1 MTASFKLTPLALAM
15 MPILF
20 TAPAHQVFAQ
30 EAEPEPA
37 TSAES
42 LSEDATTEAEEDSVE
57 VIKVS
62 GFRGS
67 VIRSINAKR
76 FADGVQDS
84 VFAEDIGKTTDQ
96 NIADALSRI
105 TGVTVQEADG
115 EGTRISVRGAGAAL
129 NQVSLNGVALTS
141 GINNAGGSGS
151 VSDESVD
158 LSTFSADI
166 LSSINVIK
174 TASADHDEGSLGAN
188 VILKTFKPLNVADDR
203 RTIELQGRYNDYA
216 EEDNFKLS
224 GTFSEKFLDE
234 TLGIIVTASKE
245 TQDTRRDS
253 LGGNWLSP
261 YRVARVRPGGARNLN
276 GDIVQDE
283 QDAIV
288 ANGRSFNT
296 FVNTRNRDTVT
307 AGFQFLPTDS
317 TDVQLD
323 LSYSKQTF
331 EQDSHSISVN
341 VPNLNVGDVSGA
353 NLYNWEFEDEI
364 PDRQAHLGPIFTD
377 PQEDWWTLDE
387 DGRTLVKSIN
397 RFGTGSFGRTLS
409 GNETENKV
417 ATLAINHEITDDLRM
432 ELIGGISRTDFNSL
446 PNARLRTASWARI
459 PVQGIRNVPVTNPD
473 GSPSLQPVG
482 YDCST
487 GQCVL
492 VMGDQP
498 VSYVP
503 ANAGNGQANYAT
515 SAFNPYDLSANHLA
529 GISKFDE
536 EQVDTN
542 KSVFLNFDWDIDFLG
557 VNQVEFGAKWS
568 SREKD
573 VFTDYQDFSNVGD
586 IVVNPETGELISAGS
601 AADVLVSD
609 ILVGTGLPV
618 NNFFEGLLG
627 SNAEQYNT
635 DYLNGWAILDPNKA
649 FAERFKIPNT
659 VLNSNTAGDRRIT
672 QENYSLYTKLNFEY
686 LDSRLTGNIGIRYVH
701 TENESFGNSAF
712 NFNSQN
718 RNFDPVF
725 LIYERQ
731 LANESLPECAAAQF
745 DNGNPINYDPVA
757 NGATCYDPNF
767 AGIVTDSNGNE
778 VNRGLR
784 VNYDENGQVID
795 PIGQFL
801 LNIPRTNSTRSWFG
815 NIDHRDAST
824 NEASAQALLDAGVI
838 SSLRQIS
845 NRNFAGVGENDNDI
859 WLPSVNVNYALSDE
873 LIARFA
879 ASKTMARPA
888 FDLLTPG
895 FTATESPWGV
905 DTSSVRNNNPRL
917 QPLTSNN
924 IDISLEWYFD
934 KTGLLAVTL
943 FRKDMKNFVERVRGE
958 VFLKDIRTEYGL
970 TELALED
977 AIILPGAES
986 EVVNPNFTNDD
997 GSSVVTV
1004 VNEVTPL
1011 NSDCLPVRLAQN
1023 QIANVIP
1030 IRCQNFQAQ
1039 LLVNG
1044 KGSVT
1049 QGLEFSYSQTYDFLP
1064 GIWSGLGATFNYT
1077 FADSENEA
1085 QFVEALAKE
1094 LKGLPQTY
1102 TPRHS
1107 ANTTL
1112 YWEKD
1117 GHQVRLAH
1125 RFNSDQ
1131 YVGAATSGHT
1141 WQDSTTRL
1149 DLTAS
1154 YKWSE
1159 NISISIHA
1167 LNLTD
1172 DVTRTY
1178 YTSESLELSN
1188 ASGVI
1193 ETLNEGNALVDDV
1206 YQGRTIGLFKTGR
1219 QFRLSTRINF

>member
-1 MTASFKLTPLALAM
+1 MTARFKLKPLVVAM

-20 TAPAHQVFAQ
+20 TATSNNVFAQ
-30 EAEPEPA
+30 QEEAEIPTNEENA
-37 TSAES
+37 TQ
-42 LSEDATTEAEEDSVE
+42 ATDSVE
-57 VIKVS
+57 DGLETIEVK
-62 GFRGS
+62 GYRGS
-67 VIRSINAKR
+67 IIRSINAKR
-76 FADGVQDS
+76 LADGVQDS
-84 VFAEDIGKTTDQ
+84 IFAEDIGKTTDQ

-105 TGVTVQEADG
+105 TGVTVQESDG

-141 GINNAGGSGS
+141 GINNAGGNGS

-188 VILKTFKPLNVADDR
+188 VILKTFKPLNVAEDR

-216 EEDNFKLS
+216 EEDNFKIA
-224 GTFSEKFLDE
+224 GTFSKKFLDE
-234 TLGIIVTASKE
+234 TFGFIVTASKE
-245 TQDTRRDS
+245 TQNTRRDS

-261 YRVARVRPGGARNLN
+261 YRVARIRPGGARNLN
-276 GDIVQDE
+276 GDIVEQE
-283 QDAIV
+283 QDAII

-296 FVNTRNRDTVT
+296 FVNSRDRDTVT
-307 AGFQFLPTDS
+307 TGFQFLPSDTTDI
-317 TDVQLD
+317 QLD
-323 LSYSKQTF
+323 LSFSKQVF
-331 EQDSHSISVN
+331 EQDSHSISIN
-341 VPNLNVGDVSGA
+341 TPDVSAGNVSDS
-353 NLYNWEFEDEI
+353 NLYNWEFENEI
-364 PDRQAHLGPIFTD
+364 PDRQQHLGPIFTD
-377 PQEDWWTLDE
+377 PQQEWWTLDQ
-387 DGRTLVKSIN
+387 DGRTLVKSLN
-397 RFGTGSFGRTLS
+397 RFGTGSFGRQVS

-417 ATLAINHEITDDLRM
+417 ATLAINQEITENLSM
-432 ELIGGISRTDFNSL
+432 EFIGGYSKTEFNSL
-446 PNARLRTASWARI
+446 PNASLRTATWARV
-459 PVQGIRNVPVTNPD
+459 PVQGLRDVPVTNPD
-473 GSPSLQPVG
+473 GTPELQPVG

-503 ANAGNGQANYAT
+503 ANAGNAQSNYSPT
-515 SAFNPYDLSANHLA
+515 GFSPYDLSANHLS
-529 GISKFDE
+529 GISKYDE
-536 EQVDTN
+536 EQIDVN
-542 KSVFLNFDWDIDFLG
+542 KSVFINFDWDVEFFG
-557 VNQVEFGAKWS
+557 VSQIEFGAKWS

-618 NNFFEGLLG
+618 NNFFDGLLG
-627 SNAEQYNT
+627 SNASQYNT

-649 FAERFKIPNT
+649 FAERFKVPNT
-659 VLNSNTAGDRRIT
+659 VLNSNDAGDRRIT
-672 QENYSLYTKLNFEY
+672 QDNYSLYTKFNFEY
-686 LDSRLTGNIGIRYVH
+686 FDSRLSGNIGVRYVH
-701 TENESFGNSAF
+701 TENESFGNSSF

-731 LANESLPECAAAQF
+731 LANRDLDECAAAQF
-745 DNGNPINYDPVA
+745 DNGNPINYDPEV
-757 NGATCYDPNF
+757 NGDTCYDPNF
-767 AGIVTDSNGNE
+767 AGIVTDGNGDL
-778 VNRGLR
+778 VDRGLI
-784 VNYDENGQVID
+784 VNYENGVVTD
-795 PIGQFL
+795 AIGEYQS
-801 LNIPRTNSTRSWFG
+801 NIPRTNGTRGWFG
-815 NIDHRDAST
+815 IIDHRDTST

-838 SSLRQIS
+838 NNLRDIS
-845 NRNFAGVGENDNDI
+845 NRNFAGSGENENDI
-859 WLPSVNVNYALSDE
+859 WLPSVNINYAVTDE

-895 FTATESPWGV
+895 FRATESPWGV
-905 DTSSVRNNNPRL
+905 DTSTVRNNNPKL

-924 IDISLEWYFD
+924 LDISLEWYFD
-934 KTGLLAVTL
+934 KAGLLAVTL

-958 VFLKDIRTEYGL
+958 VFMKDIRTDYGL

-977 AIILPGAES
+977 AIILPGAENS
-986 EVVNPNFTNDD
+986 VTNPNFTNAD
-997 GSSVVTV
+997 GSPVVTV
-1004 VNEVTPL
+1004 VNEVNPL
-1011 NSDCLPVRLAQN
+1011 TSDCLPVRLAQN
-1023 QIANVIP
+1023 QISNIIP
-1030 IRCQNFQAQ
+1030 IRCQNFQAE
-1039 LLVNG
+1039 LLING
-1044 KGSVT
+1044 RGSLT

-1064 GIWSGLGATFNYT
+1064 GIWSGLGLNFNYT
-1077 FADSENEA
+1077 FADSENDS
-1085 QFVEALAKE
+1085 QFVETLGRE
-1094 LKGLPQTY
+1094 LRGLPQTY

-1117 GHQVRLAH
+1117 GHQIRLAH
-1125 RFNSDQ
+1125 RYNSDQ
-1131 YVGAATSGHT
+1131 YVGAATNGNA

-1154 YKWSE
+1154 YQWSK
-1159 NISISIHA
+1159 NISFSLHA

-1172 DVTRTY
+1172 DTTRTY
-1178 YTSESLELSN
+1178 FTSESLVLTDANGNSE
-1188 ASGVI
+1188 VF
-1193 ETLNEGNALVDDV
+1193 NEGNALVDDV
-1206 YQGRTIGLFKTGR
+1206 YQGRTIGEYKTGR
-1219 QFRLSTRINF
+1219 QYRLSARISF